1 IVGTV
6 PAPPPSPENVHRQEN
21 KVLDKMFPPR
31 EWTENN
37 KQWVQYVSASPSGRL
52 DVIHLLEDLQ
62 LKLVERNAH
71 ELGLCPVRQELYKD
85 CFDEIIRQVTVGCAE
100 RGQLLMRVREECEKI
115 IATYQTLYESS
126 MAYSMRKALQAEQDR
141 IDLAKKIS
149 ELESDKRDL
158 ERLLSEQRAACE
170 ALEKSETDRRHSDEK
185 KHSEEIDFFKQ
196 TIKQLKVSITRN
208 GITRY
213 DDI

>member
-1 IVGTV
+1 MCALIF
-6 PAPPPSPENVHRQEN
+6 SF
-21 KVLDKMFPPR
+21 DFR
-31 EWTENN
+31 EWMENN

-126 MAYSMRKALQAEQDR
+126 MAYCMRKALQAEQDR

-158 ERLLSEQRAACE
+158 ERLLNEQRAAFE
-170 ALEKSETDRRHSDEK
+170 ALEKSETDRRHTDEK

-196 TIKQLKVSITRN
+196 TIKQLKGQLEGFSGPKKTK
-208 GITRY
+208 
-213 DDI
+213 